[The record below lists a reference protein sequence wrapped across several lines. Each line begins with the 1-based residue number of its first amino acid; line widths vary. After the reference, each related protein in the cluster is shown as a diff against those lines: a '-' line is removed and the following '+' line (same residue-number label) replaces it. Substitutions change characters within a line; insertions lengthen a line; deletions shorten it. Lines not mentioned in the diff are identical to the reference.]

1 MNNQTQFTN
10 PVYQPVQTPLMT
22 MYSNIFSS
30 QTPFASS
37 KGINQEPI
45 VTAMDQIIEDRTSA
59 EFGQHS
65 RHISLNYQ
73 IVENDLRKVVEKKN
87 YVACQIF

>member
-1 MNNQTQFTN
+1 
-10 PVYQPVQTPLMT
+10 MT

-37 KGINQEPI
+37 KGITQEPI
-45 VTAMDQIIEDRTSA
+45 VTAMDQIIEDRNSA
-59 EFGQHS
+59 QFGQHS

-73 IVENDLRKVVEKKN
+73 FVENDLRKVVEKRN
-87 YVACQIF
+87 YVACSIF